1 MSYTDAKVKH
11 HKLPMS
17 SPVQGND
24 ARGGLVEP
32 KKSPVFGKTEGK
44 GTKKHLAMEGPD
56 LAGGGWVEC
65 GKKESRGGLKSNK
78 PHKAY

>member
-11 HKLPMS
+11 HKLPMA

-24 ARGGLVEP
+24 ARGGRVEGVKTP
-32 KKSPVFGKTEGK
+32 TFKATEGK

-56 LAGGGWVEC
+56 LAGGGWVDC
-65 GKKESRGGLKSNK
+65 GKEARGGLKNSK
-78 PHKAY
+78 PSKHY